1 MSTSDLQ
8 ETQWKMFNM
17 QELSDFHSH
26 IRLFS
31 EAHKVKIISYRDKK
45 NSVCDWYGSRI
56 ILKMKKKNQKKN
68 CFLCQMKKNLGT
80 MLALKS
86 SNFIKPF

>member
-45 NSVCDWYGSRI
+45 NSVCDWYGSQI
-56 ILKMKKKNQKKN
+56 ILKMKKKKKK
-68 CFLCQMKKNLGT
+68 LLSLSDEKKSRHH
-80 MLALKS
+80 ASFKVIQ
-86 SNFIKPF
+86 FH